1 MREVVIYIEEHQ
13 QQLYAWRSRDHR
25 FLGQSTTVKGLFERL
40 AEQAR
45 ANTLFQ
51 IEKERGGQLIQQR
64 LLTEDPDGA
73 ILKPIEQRDD

>member
-13 QQLYAWRSRDHR
+13 QQLYAWRSRDNQ
-25 FLGQSTTVKGLFERL
+25 FLAQGSTVKGLFERL

-45 ANTLFQ
+45 ANTMFQ
-51 IEKERGGQLIQQR
+51 IEKDRGGQLIQQR

>member
-40 AEQAR
+40 AEQAK
-45 ANTLFQ
+45 ANTQFQ

-64 LLTEDPDGA
+64 LLTEDPEGA

>member
-51 IEKERGGQLIQQR
+51 IEKERGGEIIQQR
-64 LLTEDPDGA
+64 LLTEDPEGA
-73 ILKPIEQRDD
+73 ILKPIKQRVD